1 MAASRRKP
9 ASGTCVSTDLLRT
22 LLDALETEL
31 PGAVALR
38 ARLHA
43 NPEPSHGERETARHV
58 AEALESGSVRRV
70 AGTGLMA
77 RTGPAGRAA
86 VAVRAELD
94 ALPVEEATDAPFAAT
109 NGLMH
114 ACGHDVHMAALVAV
128 FRAARRIEEDLPR
141 PLLALFQ
148 PSEEAY
154 PSGADIVVREGALT
168 NAVGAIVAAHVHPHV
183 PWGAVSVEAGPVNAS
198 SDNLRISIEGIG
210 GHGAYPHLTR
220 DPILALSHTIVAL
233 QSLVSRRLNPMHAGV
248 FSVGWTRAGSA
259 ENVIP
264 IRAEAGGTLRALE
277 PEERKPLREAARGL
291 IDNTARA
298 YGCVAEVEV
307 TEGEPATINDPLLA
321 EAAWTLLPEAD
332 LELAPAMRS
341 CGSDDFG
348 FYGRLAPAL
357 MVFVGLEGSPGIQNV
372 PLHHPL
378 FLPPNE
384 AVKAV
389 ARAQVTAFAAA
400 VLRHSA

>member
-1 MAASRRKP
+1 M
-9 ASGTCVSTDLLRT
+9 CIRT
-22 LLDALETEL
+22 F
-31 PGAVALR
+31 PGA
-38 ARLHA
+38 
-43 NPEPSHGERETARHV
+43 
-58 AEALESGSVRRV
+58 
-70 AGTGLMA
+70 
-77 RTGPAGRAA
+77 
-86 VAVRAELD
+86 
-94 ALPVEEATDAPFAAT
+94 
-109 NGLMH
+109 
-114 ACGHDVHMAALVAV
+114 
-128 FRAARRIEEDLPR
+128 
-141 PLLALFQ
+141 
-148 PSEEAY
+148 
-154 PSGADIVVREGALT
+154 
-168 NAVGAIVAAHVHPHV
+168 
-183 PWGAVSVEAGPVNAS
+183 AVSVEAGPINAS

-220 DPILALSHTIVAL
+220 DPILALSHAIVAL

-277 PEERKPLREAARGL
+277 PEERKPLREAAREL

-307 TEGEPATINDPLLA
+307 TEGEPATLNDPRLA
-321 EAAWTLLPEAD
+321 EATRTLLPKAD

-357 MVFVGLEGSPGIQNV
+357 MVFVGLKDSPGIQNV

-384 AVKAV
+384 AVEAV

-400 VLRHSA
+400 AVRQPA